1 MISQA
6 ELNAGLTGAWRLA
19 RRDRGGMACFDLSPH
34 GFWMSFWA
42 LALAAP
48 ADILLDG
55 LSGAFAGPRGVAAG
69 LTIQVIAAIVDAVAF
84 PLVMAG
90 VAERMGRGDHYIRFI
105 VANNWAALLR
115 MGLLFPVA
123 LLAQF
128 NPAFAAAMAG
138 MMIVLMVYEAYI
150 AHVALEIGIAA
161 AAGIVVLD
169 LMLDTIVA
177 IVSKAMLG
185 T

>member
-1 MISQA
+1 MITRA
-6 ELNAGLTGAWRLA
+6 ELNAGLIGAWRLA
-19 RRDRGGMACFDLSPH
+19 RRDPTAMTCFDASLR
-34 GFWMSFWA
+34 GFWRSFWA

-55 LSGAFAGPRGVAAG
+55 LNGAFSGPRGVAEGVA
-69 LTIQVIAAIVDAVAF
+69 IQVIAAVIDAVAF
-84 PLVMAG
+84 PLVMTGIADQ
-90 VAERMGRGDHYIRFI
+90 MGRGDRYLRFI

-128 NPAFAAAMAG
+128 HPAFGAAMAG
-138 MMIVLMVYEAYI
+138 MMIVLMIYEAYI
-150 AHVALEIGIAA
+150 AHIALNIGAL
-161 AAGIVVLD
+161 AAGGVVLLD
-169 LMLDTIVA
+169 LLLDTVVA
-177 IVSKAMLG
+177 VASKAMLG

>member
-1 MISQA
+1 MITQA
-6 ELNAGLTGAWRLA
+6 ELTAGLAGAWRLA
-19 RRDRGGMACFDLSPH
+19 RRDRGGMARFDVSPH

-55 LSGAFAGPRGVAAG
+55 FSGAFAGPRGPVAG
-69 LTIQVIAAIVDAVAF
+69 LVIQVIAAIIDAVAF
-84 PLVMAG
+84 PLVMAS
-90 VAERMGRGDHYIRFI
+90 VAEQMGRKDHYVRFI

-123 LLAQF
+123 LLAQV
-128 NPAFAAAMAG
+128 NPAFGAVVVA
-138 MMIVLMVYEAYI
+138 MMIVLMVYEAYV

-161 AAGIVVLD
+161 AAGIVLLD
-169 LMLDTIVA
+169 LILDTMVA
-177 IVSKAMLG
+177 IASKAMLG